1 MYLIIVEVEKSSEKR
16 GRKFESAYQV
26 IGIKAKRQVPYV
38 TSDQFVVDLLL
49 CKVQLVTG
57 TLLSRYNFVVVMSK
71 RMLLCSY
78 YYILY

>member
-57 TLLSRYNFVVVMSK
+57 TLYPGTI
-71 RMLLCSY
+71 LLW
-78 YYILY
+78 